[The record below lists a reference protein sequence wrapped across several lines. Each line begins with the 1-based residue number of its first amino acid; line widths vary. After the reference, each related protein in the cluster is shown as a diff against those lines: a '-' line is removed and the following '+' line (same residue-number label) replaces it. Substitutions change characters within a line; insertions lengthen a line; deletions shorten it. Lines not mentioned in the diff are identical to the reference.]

1 MLNRTYFCRP
11 MESGCAAPA
20 IVFAP
25 QTRTDQLTDVD
36 TREPKQLLRM
46 INRWLSLLALIGSAL
61 CLPLTSGCAKPA
73 AATPPPAKPK
83 PAVVAAKPVVMPI
96 VEWDEFV
103 GRLEAIET
111 VEVRSRVSGYLASTS
126 FEEGQLVRAGDI
138 LAVID
143 QRPFLSEISRN
154 RANLEEARAQL
165 GQAQA
170 AVAQAEAEGKRS
182 NIHRELAKKQHDRNT
197 VLIKQKATALQDF
210 EISEAELAQSEAD
223 VIVAKSKIDSAQSTV
238 IAAQAA
244 INIAQ
249 SNLELAELN
258 LQYTE
263 IRSPINGRIS
273 SRYVTEGNLVSGGT
287 NDATLLTTIVSL
299 HPMHCY
305 FDADEATFL
314 RNVQLLRDGKLPSGR
329 DARYPVYVAL
339 SNEREG
345 YPHVGHM
352 DFIDNRMDQH
362 TGTIRGRAILPN
374 EDLQLTPGLFAR
386 VRVPGSPRYE
396 AILIP
401 DKAIGTDQAEK
412 FVMTI
417 DKDQKVV
424 RKSVTLG
431 PMSHGL
437 RIIRA
442 GLSGDE
448 MVVLGGLQRAKPG
461 MEVAMTTETIAL
473 ANEVL
478 PDDIQPVPPD
488 KWLTPKRTNA
498 GNVTI
503 PKQPLVPRQAS
514 GSMVPPARTAG
525 TMP

>member
-1 MLNRTYFCRP
+1 MISRPNRRYSTY
-11 MESGCAAPA
+11 
-20 IVFAP
+20 
-25 QTRTDQLTDVD
+25 LTAVIGL
-36 TREPKQLLRM
+36 TLGLA
-46 INRWLSLLALIGSAL
+46 SLVSI
-61 CLPLTSGCAKPA
+61 SGCAKPVA
-73 AATPPPAKPK
+73 AAAAAKPK
-83 PAVVAAKPVVMPI
+83 PSVVAAKPVVMPI

-103 GRLEAIET
+103 GRLEAIES
-111 VEVRSRVSGYLASTS
+111 VEVRARVSGYLAATS
-126 FEEGQLVRAGDI
+126 FEEGQLVHAGDV

-143 QRPFLSEISRN
+143 QRPYLSEINRS
-154 RANLEEARAQL
+154 RANLEESQAQL
-165 GQAQA
+165 GQAKA

-182 NIHRELAKKQHDRNT
+182 SIHRDLAKKQHDRNT

-223 VIVAKSKIDSAQSTV
+223 VIVAKSRIESAQSTV
-238 IAAQAA
+238 TAAQAA
-244 INIAQ
+244 VNIAQ
-249 SNLELAELN
+249 ANLELAQLN

-263 IRSPINGRIS
+263 VRAPIDGRIS

-299 HPMHCY
+299 DPIHCY

-314 RNVQLLRDGKLPSGR
+314 RNAQLSRDGKLPNTR
-329 DARYPVYVAL
+329 EVRYPVFMAL
-339 SNEREG
+339 SNEHAG
-345 YPHVGHM
+345 YPHAGHM
-352 DFIDNRMDQH
+352 DFIDNRLDQH

-374 EDLQLTPGLFAR
+374 VDMHLTPGLFAR

-396 AILIP
+396 AVLIP

-437 RIIRA
+437 RIIRQ
-442 GLSGDE
+442 GLNGDE
-448 MVVLGGLQRAKPG
+448 LVVTGGLQRARPG
-461 MEVAMTTETIAL
+461 VEVNVSTETVTPG
-473 ANEVL
+473 NEVL
-478 PDDIQPVPPD
+478 PDEVQPVPPD
-488 KWLTPKRTNA
+488 KWLTPRRAAA
-498 GNVTI
+498 GNVNI
-503 PKQPLVPRQAS
+503 PNRASQQSPSLVAPRQPGDS
-514 GSMVPPARTAG
+514 EPTVRTAG

>member
-1 MLNRTYFCRP
+1 ML
-11 MESGCAAPA
+11 
-20 IVFAP
+20 
-25 QTRTDQLTDVD
+25 
-36 TREPKQLLRM
+36 KLL
-46 INRWLSLLALIGSAL
+46 IPLATLRWLSCMLAVAILSTAII
-61 CLPLTSGCAKPA
+61 TSGCTKPVAANSA
-73 AATPPPAKPK
+73 AAAPKPK
-83 PAVVAAKPVVMPI
+83 PAVVVARPVVMPI

-111 VEVRSRVSGYLASTS
+111 VEVRSRVSGYLAATS
-126 FEEGQLVRAGDI
+126 FEEGQLVRAGDV

-143 QRPFLSEISRN
+143 QRPYLSEVSRS

-165 GQAQA
+165 GQAKS

-182 NIHRELAKKQHDRNT
+182 SIHRDLAKKQHDRNT

-223 VIVAKSKIDSAQSTV
+223 VIVAKSRIESAQSTV
-238 IAAQAA
+238 TAAQATV
-244 INIAQ
+244 NIAQ
-249 SNLELAELN
+249 ANLELAELN

-263 IRSPINGRIS
+263 IRAPIDGRIS

-299 HPMHCY
+299 HPIHCL

-314 RNVQLLRDGKLPSGR
+314 RNVQLSRDGKLPSSR
-329 DARYPVYVAL
+329 EVRYPVYLAL
-339 SNEREG
+339 SNERDG
-345 YPHVGHM
+345 YPHIGHM
-352 DFIDNRMDQH
+352 DFIDNRIDQH

-374 EDLQLTPGLFAR
+374 DDFHLTPGLFAR

-412 FVMTI
+412 FVLTI
-417 DKDQKVV
+417 GQDQKVL
-424 RKSVTLG
+424 RKTVTLG

-437 RIIRA
+437 RVIRT
-442 GLSGDE
+442 GLTGDE
-448 MVVLGGLQRAKPG
+448 SVVLGGLQRAKPG
-461 MEVAMTTETIAL
+461 VEVVATTETITPG
-473 ANEVL
+473 NELL
-478 PDDIQPVPPD
+478 PDDVQPVPQD
-488 KWLTPKRTNA
+488 KWLTPKRSTA
-498 GNVTI
+498 GNVQI
-503 PKQPLVPRQAS
+503 PRPQTLSNRQTMPLQPANETSKEPDSAIGSESGKKTGPGLTPETRPVVPS
-514 GSMVPPARTAG
+514 VRTAG

>member
-1 MLNRTYFCRP
+1 M
-11 MESGCAAPA
+11 
-20 IVFAP
+20 
-25 QTRTDQLTDVD
+25 
-36 TREPKQLLRM
+36 
-46 INRWLSLLALIGSAL
+46 
-61 CLPLTSGCAKPA
+61 
-73 AATPPPAKPK
+73 
-83 PAVVAAKPVVMPI
+83 
-96 VEWDEFV
+96 
-103 GRLEAIET
+103 
-111 VEVRSRVSGYLASTS
+111 
-126 FEEGQLVRAGDI
+126 
-138 LAVID
+138 ID

-154 RANLEEARAQL
+154 RANLEEAQAQL
-165 GQAQA
+165 GQARA

-182 NIHRELAKKQHDRNT
+182 SIHRELAKKQHDRNT

-223 VIVAKSKIDSAQSTV
+223 VIVAKSKIESAQSTV
-238 IAAQAA
+238 TAAQAA
-244 INIAQ
+244 VNIAQ
-249 SNLELAELN
+249 ANLELAELN

-263 IRSPINGRIS
+263 IRSPIDGRIS

-314 RNVQLLRDGKLPSGR
+314 RNVQLSRDGKLPSSR
-329 DARYPVYVAL
+329 DVRYPVYVAL
-339 SNEREG
+339 SNERSG

-374 EDLQLTPGLFAR
+374 EDLNLTPGLFAR

-437 RIIRA
+437 RIIRT
-442 GLSGDE
+442 GLEGNE
-448 MVVLGGLQRAKPG
+448 LVVLGGLQRAKPG
-461 MEVAMTTETIAL
+461 VEVTATEEAVTPAS
-473 ANEVL
+473 EVL
-478 PDDIQPVPPD
+478 PDDVGPVPQD
-488 KWLTPKRTNA
+488 KWLTPKRPAA
-498 GNVTI
+498 GNVFV
-503 PKQPLVPRQAS
+503 PSPLAAPRQAS
-514 GSMVPPARTAG
+514 GSTVPPARTAG